1 MEMIVRTIETLD
13 LGLTSEEKMAL
24 KKADDILFGIK
35 GILAAKDSY
44 ILAFETGEV
53 IDLEGIARARGV
65 ISGIAD
71 YSQWTFEKN

>member
-24 KKADDILFGIK
+24 KKADDILFGIQ
-35 GILAAKDSY
+35 GILEAKDSY

-53 IDLEGIARARGV
+53 IDWEGIARARGV

-71 YSQWTFEKN
+71 YSQWAFEEK